1 MQRPKSATSQ
11 EAYDAYM
18 KTVATDNKGKY
29 SEFCAEAA
37 IFAADELIKYD
48 KKKGLVKQRKG
59 KTDIDPIEM
68 SPWETKKLESLD
80 QYAKLYPDKK
90 NAINHLYASATLL
103 FDKNQLDEA
112 SSRFRTVISMNPK
125 SNQAMY
131 SANLI
136 LGALDVSAQ
145 AKEEKGNFKKL
156 QRISPL
162 CVTPP
167 KAFQDQEGLGN
178 SSFKKEMR
186 QIYEASA
193 IKEIE
198 VVYNASPKADGD
210 KRTAADSYMGFVRQL
225 SQRPTRLTSL
235 LTSLPSTIT
244 S

>member
-1 MQRPKSATSQ
+1 VNYNQEAKKLGSGKQAQNTYLLAEKAYRVYLQEFPNGKNSYDMRYAFAELVFNLAEKGRFDAETKERYFT

-18 KTVATDNKGKY
+18 KTVSTDNKGKY

-37 IFAADELIKYD
+37 IFAAEELIKYD
-48 KKKGLVKQRKG
+48 KKKGLVKERKG

-80 QYAKLYPDKK
+80 QYAQLYPNKK

-125 SNQAMY
+125 SKQAMY

-145 AKEEKGNFKKL
+145 AKEEKGNF
-156 QRISPL
+156 
-162 CVTPP
+162 
-167 KAFQDQEGLGN
+167 A
-178 SSFKKEMR
+178 
-186 QIYEASA
+186 EAA
-193 IKEIE
+193 K
-198 VVYNASPKADGD
+198 DF
-210 KRTAADSYMGFVRQL
+210 AALRD
-225 SQRPTRLTSL
+225 T
-235 LTSLPSTIT
+235 
-244 S
+244 